1 MTKQTCMVAVVLL
14 LAACSSG
21 SDSAP
26 DAAGPTDAV
35 VDATFDDTV
44 DATVLPDNPVPDLV
58 AIDQAVPKDTGP
70 DQTAPVD
77 IATDTGVDAQSDPE
91 TKPDPDVQSDPD
103 VAADTAGQDEPPVLS
118 EAGWENM
125 GNGKHRV
132 FFNLSHPQSVPIAV
146 DVEYSVEGAEYAPV
160 AMFVGVDQWM
170 ETSPGGKKHE
180 GYWLGQVDVGKGV
193 DTAVQLRLTP
203 RTATM
208 TGEPTVLGP
217 TPVVVAPF
225 ALEDVTDRMPELTSD
240 TRYFAA
246 GDVDGDGD
254 MDVGVAVA
262 DDQNYLMFNSGEG
275 YFETVPLAGGQ
286 RETSCLEMVDLTG
299 DGAPDVFVA
308 NVNQQSQ
315 MLVNDGDGGFT
326 EEPGLL
332 PEDLTFQIERVL
344 PGDVDQDGDIDVILL
359 CSGSQP
365 ERLLLND
372 GSGKLTDATGDAMP
386 PDTLMVAGG
395 SLGDVNGDDFPDLA
409 FANFISSQTTQLWL
423 NDGAGGFVDSS
434 SKIQPAY
441 ESMGFDALFVDLDG
455 DGDLDLFEA
464 NLWNVQRVLLND
476 GAGTFTEFVSGVPGD
491 LGYGQDGVVMA
502 SDASAGDLNLD
513 GQRDIFIACSGNTPG
528 MNQNI
533 LLLGSGPAF
542 VSPFSPSPFA
552 EEGDDSRHALPVD
565 LDGDGDLELVIA
577 NAYAQSKLYLNQ

>member
-1 MTKQTCMVAVVLL
+1 MRKRTCF
-14 LAACSSG
+14 LAALLVLMTSCSSG
-21 SDSAP
+21 SDPAP
-26 DAAGPTDAV
+26 DATGATDAL
-35 VDATFDDTV
+35 VDTTFADAVDSTGLPDTTVPDSGTV
-44 DATVLPDNPVPDLV
+44 DQVVPIDLGIDQVGPLEITADTGQDVQPEPDLE
-58 AIDQAVPKDTGP
+58 
-70 DQTAPVD
+70 
-77 IATDTGVDAQSDPE
+77 PE
-91 TKPDPDVQSDPD
+91 PDVQPDP
-103 VAADTAGQDEPPVLS
+103 DTAGQDEPPVLW

-132 FFNLSHPQSVPIAV
+132 FFSLSHPQSLPIAV
-146 DVEYSVEGAEYAPV
+146 DVEYSEEGAEFAPV
-160 AMFVGVDQWM
+160 AMFVGVAPWM

-193 DTAVQLRLTP
+193 DTSVQLRLTP
-203 RTATM
+203 RTETM

-217 TPVVVAPF
+217 TPVAVAPF
-225 ALEDVTDRMPELTSD
+225 ALEDVTERMPELTGD
-240 TRYFAA
+240 TRSFSGA
-246 GDVDGDGD
+246 DVDGDGD
-254 MDVGVAVA
+254 LDIGIAVA
-262 DDQNYLMFNSGEG
+262 DDQNYLMVNSGEAT
-275 YFETVPLAGGQ
+275 FETVPLIGGQ
-286 RETSCLEMVDLTG
+286 RETSCLEIADFTG
-299 DGAPDVFVA
+299 DGAPDIFVA

-315 MLVNDGDGGFT
+315 MLVNDGTGEFT
-326 EEPGLL
+326 EIPGLL

-344 PGDVDQDGDIDVILL
+344 PGDVDQDGDIDVVLL

-372 GSGKLTDATGDAMP
+372 GTGKLTDVTGDAMP
-386 PDTLMVAGG
+386 PDTLMAAAG

-423 NDGAGGFVDSS
+423 NDGSGGFVDSS

-441 ESMGFDALFVDLDG
+441 ESMGFDALFVDLDA

-464 NLWNVQRVLLND
+464 NLWNVQRIMLND

-502 SDASAGDLNLD
+502 SDASAGDINLD
-513 GQRDIFIACSGNTPG
+513 GQQDVFIACSGNTLG

-542 VSPFSPSPFA
+542 VSPYSPSPFP
-552 EEGDDSRHALPVD
+552 EGGDDSRHALPVD

-577 NAYAQSKLYLNQ
+577 NAYSQSKLYLNQ